1 MKRGLTIITMLFL
14 LGLSAAGKSPS
25 RVSPRITFG
34 CQWDY
39 CGTFLTGLDQYFYAP
54 EGFRESIKYNAVTYL
69 TNGESAIHGGYNFND
84 NWNLSLYIGYTALGE
99 YHRAV
104 PVSLRATRY
113 YGDNP
118 LDDRWFSFIDLGS
131 GVSIK
136 SHPQEIFTG
145 KIGGGYRMSLSRYA
159 KLDFILS
166 LRAIYTHP
174 DLIYYNEIIQ
184 DKDISSNHGY
194 ACSISCGIGITF

>member
-1 MKRGLTIITMLFL
+1 MKRGLTILIMLFL
-14 LGLSAAGKSPS
+14 LGFSAAGKTPS
-25 RVSPRITFG
+25 SSTPRFTFG

-54 EGFRESIKYNAVTYL
+54 EGFRESKKYNAVTYL

-84 NWNLSLYIGYTALGE
+84 NWNLSLYIGYTAVGE

-118 LDDRWFSFIDLGS
+118 RDDRWFSFIDFGT
-131 GVSIK
+131 GVTIK
-136 SHPQEIFTG
+136 NNPKEIITG
-145 KIGGGYRMSLSRYA
+145 KIGGGYRMSLSRYT
-159 KLDFILS
+159 KLDFIIS
-166 LRAIYTHP
+166 LRSIYTHP
-174 DLIYYNEIIQ
+174 DVIYYNETIH
-184 DKDISSNHGY
+184 DKDIIRNDGY
-194 ACSISCGIGITF
+194 ICSLSCGIGITF

>member
-39 CGTFLTGLDQYFYAP
+39 CATFLTGVNQYFFAP
-54 EGFRESIKYNAVTYL
+54 EGFREQTRGNHATYIS
-69 TNGESAIHGGYNFND
+69 NGESAVNVGYNFND
-84 NWNLSLYIGYTALGE
+84 NWNLALYIGYTALGK

-104 PVSLRATRY
+104 PVSLRTTRFF
-113 YGDNP
+113 GNDA
-118 LDDRWFSFIDLGS
+118 LKDRWFSFIDLGS

-174 DLIYYNEIIQ
+174 ELIYYNEIIQ
-184 DKDISSNHGY
+184 DKDISRNYGY
-194 ACSISCGIGITF
+194 VCSLCFGIGVTF